1 MIEGSSERKAG
12 GRLTFGMVGGGRGS
26 FIGDVHRKAISLD
39 SLAVLSAGCFSR
51 DWENNQATGKDL
63 GLPQERVY
71 RSFDE
76 MAEKEAA
83 RGDGIDFVVV
93 SIPNVGHYA
102 AVKAFLTK
110 GIPVVCDKPF
120 TVEERQARELTDL
133 AREKGLLLALTYTYI
148 GYPIIKHGRELVRR
162 GEIGKIIYINAEYPQ
177 EWLLA
182 PMEKQGSKQ
191 AEWRTDP
198 ARAGK
203 SNSVGD
209 LGSHIENMV
218 SYITGLKTKRLCARL
233 DRIGE
238 GRVLDDNATI
248 MLEYEGGAKGVYW
261 TSQVAAGY
269 DNAFKFRI
277 FGTKGAILWDQETP
291 NYMELRRF
299 GQPNAMLSRGKDP
312 FYPHA
317 QSFSRIPSGHPE
329 GYFEALANIYK
340 VYTGALIKQK
350 AGETLS
356 EADLDFPDGEMGLE
370 GVRFI
375 GKCVES
381 SDQGAIWVDY

>member
-1 MIEGSSERKAG
+1 MIEGTSARSAG
-12 GRLTFGMVGGGRGS
+12 GKLKFGMVGGGRGA
-26 FIGDVHRKAISLD
+26 FIGDVHRKAISMD
-39 SLAVLSAGCFSR
+39 SLAILEAGCFSR
-51 DWENNQATGKDL
+51 DWENNQASGADL
-63 GLPQERVY
+63 GLLPERVY
-71 RSFDE
+71 KTFEE

-83 RGDGIDFVVV
+83 RDDGIDFVVI

-102 AVKAFLTK
+102 AVKAFLEQ

-120 TVEERQARELTDL
+120 TVEEWQAKELADL
-133 AREKGLLLALTYTYI
+133 AKKKGLLLALTFTYT
-148 GYPIIKHGRELVRR
+148 GYPVIKHARQLVRQ
-162 GEIGKIIYINAEYPQ
+162 GELGKIIYINAEYPQ
-177 EWLLA
+177 EWLLVPA
-182 PMEKQGSKQ
+182 EKQGSKQ

-209 LGSHIENMV
+209 LGSHIDNMT
-218 SYITGLKTKRLCARL
+218 SYITGLRIKSLCARL
-233 DRIGE
+233 DKIGE

-248 MLEYEGGAKGVYW
+248 MLEFDNGAKGVYW
-261 TSQVAAGY
+261 TSQVATGY

-277 FGTKGAILWDQETP
+277 FGTKGAILWDQESP
-291 NYMELRRF
+291 NYLELRRF
-299 GQPNAMLSRGKDP
+299 GQPNSILSRGRDP

-340 VYTGALIKQK
+340 VYTTALIKQK
-350 AGETLS
+350 AGEKLT
-356 EADLDFPDGEMGLE
+356 EEDLDFPDAQMGLD

-381 SDQGAIWVDY
+381 SDKGAVWIEF